1 MVAVDVN
8 RFQRPRTACDVQPI
22 GAAGDVCTHLRRSI
36 DETDITLDR
45 ISAYTLY
52 ANAVGGSNRSI
63 AFSNGPQRNEV
74 TRRRSVSL
82 HMDRARRLVTAAR
95 WNGETLP
102 TIALHRN
109 AIARQQIERDV
120 DVRLADE
127 FAHHLNHD
135 VLRFGCQRQ
144 RHQQR
149 C

>member
-8 RFQRPRTACDVQPI
+8 RFQRPRTARDVQPI
-22 GAAGDVCTHLRRSI
+22 GPAGDACAHLRRSI
-36 DETDITLDR
+36 DETDIALNR
-45 ISAYTLY
+45 ISAYTLN
-52 ANAVGGSNRSI
+52 ANAVGGGV